1 MLKNVLSFAAI
12 CVVVALALP
21 RLAPGLVDSP
31 KKAPESAPKAAP
43 KQAASLAS
51 PPGQA
56 IIRSDRRGHF
66 ISDIEIEGKRV
77 RAMVDTG
84 ATVVALRYEDAERMG
99 LIRSAAKF
107 THQVSTANGIARA
120 MKVRLNRVDV
130 ENVTIYDVEALVME
144 RGRMDTNLLG
154 MSFLRRLSRFE
165 VRPDHIVLER

>member
-1 MLKNVLSFAAI
+1 MLKTVLSFAAI
-12 CVVVALALP
+12 MIGISLALP
-21 RLAPGLVDSP
+21 RLAPGLSES
-31 KKAPESAPKAAP
+31 KAKPEAARPAPA
-43 KQAASLAS
+43 QASLAS
-51 PPGQA
+51 PPGKA

-66 ISDIEIEGKRV
+66 VTDIEIEGKRV

-99 LIRSAAKF
+99 LIRSGDKF
-107 THQVSTANGIARA
+107 NRQVSTANGYARA
-120 MKVRLNRVDV
+120 MAVRLNRVDV

-144 RGRMDTNLLG
+144 RGRMDMNLLG